1 MGRQRLS
8 PGAPPSTRLRTPR
21 LGVLARENGLF
32 EQLLV
37 AFDTNL
43 MVVNFDHID
52 KRPEVRLPKGH
63 RSGAEVLTDGT
74 PETRRL
80 SFWATGMQLSANL
93 LEGIELDN
101 GRNRDL
107 DDFVISLSLACF

>member
-1 MGRQRLS
+1 MSASSTRLRIWGSGVRIS

-37 AFDTNL
+37 AFDTDL
-43 MVVNFDHID
+43 VIIDFDHVD

-63 RSGAEVLTDGT
+63 RSGAEVLTMVRPKRSINAGSI
-74 PETRRL
+74 R
-80 SFWATGMQLSANL
+80 
-93 LEGIELDN
+93 I
-101 GRNRDL
+101 
-107 DDFVISLSLACF
+107 